1 MADNNKNIYTKTYHD
16 IIQVVKDFFDGN
28 NKPIKQELY
37 KQIQQC
43 IVDQNFERAAKLRD
57 IYNNIDT
64 LTQKQSVV
72 LPDTKINGIFYKVIH
87 VWTKWIYAIVVFQ
100 NGKLVDILRFEED
113 DNIDLESII
122 SSIELDFGDVTL
134 EKDKN
139 QNTYWYSRILKPTK
153 SILKIILSH
162 IDDYITSFISS
173 ITWKDQYLINNILD
187 QLQTKYLLKTYPY
200 KIECLDISHLS
211 GSWASGWLSCMQW
224 WLFYKKWY
232 RQYKIKVAKGGDDYD
247 SLRECIIRRFKLEEE
262 KQDIYTI
269 QPPDLFIID
278 GGIWQLGILWDLA
291 KKYPRREELTSH
303 TQFVSLGK
311 WSARKSS
318 RKIYWE
324 KEILY
329 RYEDNKIEWIELDY
343 DETDKI
349 LIKCR
354 DEAHRFAN
362 RYRKKQMSKE
372 IRK

>member
-372 IRK
+372 IKK